1 MYAVS
6 LFAEFNAGV
15 ERARQAYEQDQ
26 AAVAAGE
33 ALRDARRKK
42 AWARK
47 LARQRALYAAAKGV
61 TPNPPRR
68 SLKPCGTN
76 GAYYRH
82 LRNGEDACVPCL
94 DAHVDHNSEWRS
106 NARTRNNAGM

>member
-15 ERARQAYEQDQ
+15 ARARQAYDEDQD
-26 AAVAAGE
+26 AVALLE
-33 ALRDARRKK
+33 QQREVRQRRALD
-42 AWARK
+42 RK
-47 LARQRALYAAAKGV
+47 LARQRALYAAKKGV

-68 SLKPCGTN
+68 RLKPCGTN

-94 DAHVDHNSEWRS
+94 DAHVDHNSEWRAS
-106 NARTRNNAGM
+106 ARTRQNAGM